1 MLQYSVQII
10 VLVAKWLT
18 HRFAKPT
25 RVGSNPTQD
34 SRAPARPHSCP
45 GGGIGRHEGLKIP
58 CLSNGVRVQ
67 FPPRA
72 QNYKP
77 QPWAGVC
84 GFDQGIE
91 KLLR

>member
-1 MLQYSVQII
+1 MLQYNAYSP

-18 HRFAKPT
+18 LRFAKPPY
-25 RVGSNPTQD
+25 VGSTPTQD
-34 SRAPARPHSCP
+34 SLTRFRFCIVCP

-72 QNYKP
+72 QK
-77 QPWAGVC
+77 
-84 GFDQGIE
+84 
-91 KLLR
+91 